1 MYSTLE
7 SYECTENKKKG
18 MKNRESQEAQGILS

>member
-7 SYECTENKKKG
+7 SHECIENKKKG
-18 MKNRESQEAQGILS
+18 MKNRESQEALGILS